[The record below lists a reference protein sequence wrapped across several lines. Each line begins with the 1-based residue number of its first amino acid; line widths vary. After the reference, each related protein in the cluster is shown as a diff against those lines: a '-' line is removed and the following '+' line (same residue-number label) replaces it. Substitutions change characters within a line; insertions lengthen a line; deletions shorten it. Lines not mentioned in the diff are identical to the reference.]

1 MESIRNLPEA
11 CAQLSGEDPASF
23 YCPSILET
31 ARQGLSPDYV
41 QASWQEIESAQ
52 VMDIALY
59 KYFPVH
65 PQELI

>member
-11 CAQLSGEDPASF
+11 CAELSGEDPASF
-23 YCPSILET
+23 CCPSVLEI

-41 QASWQEIESAQ
+41 QASWQVIEIAQ

-59 KYFPVH
+59 NYFPVNL
-65 PQELI
+65 QEPS